1 MVGQI
6 TPKNLFDL
14 RPDLRAIKLMM
25 GLKKKNAHTIFGAI
39 ADELEAEG
47 IELIEATP
55 WLKPVMPGAGYH
67 VGPKP
72 DIGQESDIKLG
83 HRIATEIARLDIG
96 QIVVIKNG
104 TVLAV
109 EGFEGTDACL
119 SRGGEL
125 AGPKGGAVA
134 VKVAKPD
141 HDFRF
146 DIPCLGRQTLET
158 CAAFRLSAL
167 AFQSSRTLLLDRE
180 AVEEEAIRMKI
191 SVMTI

>member
-1 MVGQI
+1 
-6 TPKNLFDL
+6 
-14 RPDLRAIKLMM
+14 
-25 GLKKKNAHTIFGAI
+25 
-39 ADELEAEG
+39 
-47 IELIEATP
+47 
-55 WLKPVMPGAGYH
+55 MPGDGYH

-72 DIGQESDIKLG
+72 DIEQESDIKLG
-83 HRIATEIARLDIG
+83 HQIATEIARLDIG